1 MLPRETS
8 ERQLKMLRKL
18 TKGTDIGDLTAGDRL
33 NHNIP
38 NLQYIGNPVDMG
50 IDSYEDFTEKDNQ
63 LQTIAFKSKLCNK
76 PLVKENKQKNM
87 KKMNNLISLNEYHSP
102 DYEPLPSKVPE
113 ELEPYYLDKLHKR
126 RYAEEPDY
134 KEKWDEEKVRQKNS
148 EEEINRINAIK
159 KDLEINRFD
168 DFEEEIAESEIYV
181 NDDNVRLSNYKDPKD
196 DYDNRDVEPGYYEE
210 YPDEDDSNRIARF
223 DRYDKEEDE
232 DIIDDEDI
240 DDDLEDD
247 EDIIQNFESFK
258 LQEAKEEKQPEYTLL
273 GKEKEPKSDP
283 NFGYA
288 AVRDQE
294 IKKIG
299 SFTDFTKM
307 IDPPTPKERSIL
319 NAGVFID
326 NDKVKGY
333 VNRIDGKDVYVESL
347 EEPMVIKK
355 FSIKDAIKTKKE
367 EK

>member
-8 ERQLKMLRKL
+8 VRQLKMLRKL
-18 TKGTDIGDLTAGDRL
+18 TKGKDIGDLTVGDRL

-38 NLQYIGNPVDMG
+38 NLQYIGNPVDTG
-50 IDSYEDFTEKDNQ
+50 IDSYEDFTEKDSQ

-87 KKMNNLISLNEYHSP
+87 KKLNNLITLNEYHCPS
-102 DYEPLPSKVPE
+102 YEPLPGKVPE

-126 RYAEEPDY
+126 RYAEEPEY
-134 KEKWDEEKVRQKNS
+134 KDKWDTEKLRKKS
-148 EEEINRINAIK
+148 AEEEINKINARRAIK
-159 KDLEINRFD
+159 KDLIDRFS
-168 DFEEEIAESEIYV
+168 DF
-181 NDDNVRLSNYKDPKD
+181 
-196 DYDNRDVEPGYYEE
+196 
-210 YPDEDDSNRIARF
+210 DE
-223 DRYDKEEDE
+223 EEDE
-232 DIIDDEDI
+232 VQPVQDKA
-240 DDDLEDD
+240 LEATKY
-247 EDIIQNFESFK
+247 EF
-258 LQEAKEEKQPEYTLL
+258 L
-273 GKEKEPKSDP
+273 GKEEEPKSNP

-299 SFTDFTKM
+299 SFTEFTKV

-326 NDKVKGY
+326 NDIVKGY
-333 VNRIDGKDVYVESL
+333 VNRIEGKDVYVESL

-355 FSIKDAIKTKKE
+355 FSLKDAVKIKKE
-367 EK
+367 K